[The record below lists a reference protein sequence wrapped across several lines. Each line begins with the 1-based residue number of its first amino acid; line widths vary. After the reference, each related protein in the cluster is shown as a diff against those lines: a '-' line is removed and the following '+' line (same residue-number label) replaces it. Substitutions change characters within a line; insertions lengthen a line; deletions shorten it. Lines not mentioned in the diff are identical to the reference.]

1 MSVTPTTIE
10 IPIYQG
16 ATLVEDFERK
26 YFPYEVAWS
35 CGRWVKACNRQPAPD
50 SDIEL
55 ENYTGCEAVAVLV
68 PEIGSTDEMTTLST
82 ANGGIVLDGAWMRFR
97 MSAATLAQSAT

>member
-1 MSVTPTTIE
+1 MRVTPTTIE

-35 CGRWVKACNRQPAPD
+35 CGRWVKA
-50 SDIEL
+50 
-55 ENYTGCEAVAVLV
+55 
-68 PEIGSTDEMTTLST
+68 
-82 ANGGIVLDGAWMRFR
+82 F
-97 MSAATLAQSAT
+97 